1 MAADVFRTIQGLY
14 LGKHFP
20 DDAVLSTLEYK
31 PRPGDLFLV
40 SYPKSG
46 STWTLRIMYN
56 ILMDAVDSDDPLE
69 PIIRFPC
76 LEMQGAE
83 AAIYAPRPAAFKTHL
98 PFHKNPY
105 SPEAKYVYIAR
116 NPYDTC
122 VSFYYHTKHFPAY
135 KFQNGTFD
143 EFFELFIK
151 GRVDYGDYF
160 DNVFSWYEHRDDPN
174 VLFLTYEELK
184 ANTPEIIGEYTMA
197 TDVFRNI
204 AGLHIGKHFSDDT
217 ILSTLAYKPRP
228 GDLFLVSYPKA
239 GSTWTQHIMY
249 NILMNAEDPTNPFD
263 LLMRFP
269 CLDLQ
274 GAEAAVYAPKPSAF
288 KSHLPFNKIPYSP
301 EAKYVYIARNPY
313 DTCVSFYYH
322 TRDIPAYRFRD
333 GTFDEFFD
341 LFIEGRVEFGDY
353 FQNVIS
359 CIHWTGMG
367 EEAKESPELFE
378 RILQKTSLTHMKM
391 LFHHDPQRTPLSK
404 SPMLSTVRP
413 EIRKG
418 VLTLVALMETPM
430 TGEFV
435 RKGKVGDWRN
445 HFSPEQIQRMKDR
458 IAEAS
463 TISDFMGLWKD
474 VDIP

>member
-184 ANTPEIIGEYTMA
+184 ANTRQS
-197 TDVFRNI
+197 VLKI
-204 AGLHIGKHFSDDT
+204 A
-217 ILSTLAYKPRP
+217 
-228 GDLFLVSYPKA
+228 
-239 GSTWTQHIMY
+239 
-249 NILMNAEDPTNPFD
+249 
-263 LLMRFP
+263 
-269 CLDLQ
+269 
-274 GAEAAVYAPKPSAF
+274 AF
-288 KSHLPFNKIPYSP
+288 ISP
-301 EAKYVYIARNPY
+301 E
-313 DTCVSFYYH
+313 
-322 TRDIPAYRFRD
+322 
-333 GTFDEFFD
+333 
-341 LFIEGRVEFGDY
+341 
-353 FQNVIS
+353 
-359 CIHWTGMG
+359 
-367 EEAKESPELFE
+367 KEKRLKENTEILN
-378 RILQKTSLTHMKM
+378 RILDKTSLANMKKTINVGT
-391 LFHHDPQRTPLSK
+391 QGQSWSE
-404 SPMLSTVRP
+404 SPMLKTIHP
-413 EIRKG
+413 ELLKG
-418 VLTLVALMETPM
+418 LRALFDFFKVPM
-430 TGEFV
+430 TGDFV
-435 RKGKVGDWRN
+435 RKGQVGDWRN
-445 HFSPEQIQRMKDR
+445 HFSQEQIQQMKEW
-458 IAEAS
+458 IAEA
-463 TISDFMGLWKD
+463 TKGSDLMKLWED

>member
-1 MAADVFRTIQGLY
+1 
-14 LGKHFP
+14 
-20 DDAVLSTLEYK
+20 
-31 PRPGDLFLV
+31 
-40 SYPKSG
+40 
-46 STWTLRIMYN
+46 
-56 ILMDAVDSDDPLE
+56 
-69 PIIRFPC
+69 
-76 LEMQGAE
+76 
-83 AAIYAPRPAAFKTHL
+83 
-98 PFHKNPY
+98 
-105 SPEAKYVYIAR
+105 
-116 NPYDTC
+116 
-122 VSFYYHTKHFPAY
+122 
-135 KFQNGTFD
+135 
-143 EFFELFIK
+143 
-151 GRVDYGDYF
+151 
-160 DNVFSWYEHRDDPN
+160 
-174 VLFLTYEELK
+174 
-184 ANTPEIIGEYTMA
+184 MA

-204 AGLHIGKHFSDDT
+204 EGLHIGKHFSDDT

-341 LFIEGRVEFGDY
+341 LFIQGRVEFGDY

-359 CIHWTGMG
+359 WYEHRSDSNVLFLTYEELKKDTRSCVLKIAAFMG
-367 EEAKESPELFE
+367 PEWEKKLKESPELFE

-463 TISDFMGLWKD
+463 AISDFMGLWKD